1 MLYYKH
7 NQPLKTEVNM
17 FEHPYHYTHHSYCS
31 SDSNAVAVAEPSY
44 SAPMLVPNPSNP
56 GELIVKSRIH

>member
-1 MLYYKH
+1 
-7 NQPLKTEVNM
+7 M
-17 FEHPYHYTHHSYCS
+17 FEYPNTHRSYCS
-31 SDSNAVAVAEPSY
+31 SNSDAVAVAEPIY

>member
-1 MLYYKH
+1 
-7 NQPLKTEVNM
+7 M
-17 FEHPYHYTHHSYCS
+17 FERPYHYTHRSYCS
-31 SDSNAVAVAEPSY
+31 SDSDAVAVAEPTY